1 MKFARIVFAI
11 AGVYGVLV
19 LAPLYF
25 FYDRI
30 GRQNPPPITHP
41 QFYYG
46 FAGVALA
53 FQFVFFLIATDPAR
67 FRPMIAPSIVEKIT
81 YAAACA
87 TLHSQGRISFS
98 DAAWGL
104 PDTLFCLLFVVA
116 WFTTH
121 TGSRRMWIPNVR
133 IP

>member
-1 MKFARIVFAI
+1 VKFARIVFGI

-19 LAPLYF
+19 LPPLYF
-25 FYDRI
+25 LYDYV
-30 GRQNPPPITHP
+30 GRTDPPAITHP

-46 FAGVALA
+46 FVGVGLA
-53 FQFVFFLIATDPAR
+53 FQLVFFLIASDPAR
-67 FRPMIAPSIVEKIT
+67 FRPMIAPSIIEKFT

-87 TLHSQGRISFS
+87 TLHSQGRIRFS
-98 DAAWGL
+98 DAASGL

-121 TGSRRMWIPNVR
+121 TGARRVWIPNVR